1 MQFFLPQLK
10 EEIRHISLF
19 EILCW
24 SNSTYVLHLLLIE
37 KPKWIGDDVGAMARE
52 IKSMLKRCGRGPL
65 EIVNGSNP
73 SYSLD
78 LLLIEKR
85 RWIGNNAEAMA
96 CEIVYVEEV
105 RKWLDT
111 SN

>member
-1 MQFFLPQLK
+1 M
-10 EEIRHISLF
+10 SLF

-37 KPKWIGDDVGAMARE
+37 KPNVGAMARE
-52 IKSMLKRCGRGPL
+52 IESMLKRCGRGPL
-65 EIVNGSNP
+65 EIGNGSSP
-73 SYSLD
+73 SYLLD
-78 LLLIEKR
+78 LLLIEKQR
-85 RWIGNNAEAMA
+85 RIGNNAEAMA

-105 RKWLDT
+105 QKRLDT